1 MWTFLNS
8 LLEILKK
15 IDWQTVW
22 SELVKV
28 PKFIKNLLLV
38 CLIIGI
44 GYFSYMRVH
53 SDALLNDIQ
62 TQIQTLNY
70 KVQDVLTTDDY
81 NVDIE
86 YMILTL
92 YLLQELNEQ
101 QFMTTQMNT
110 KALITHLENKSPD
123 SPLIYELK
131 SANERL
137 YHQHVALKAHF
148 RNGIKKFD
156 PHHAMQPTSEE
167 IIP

>member
-53 SDALLNDIQ
+53 SDVILADIQ
-62 TQIQTLNY
+62 NQVQTLNY
-70 KVQDVLTTDDY
+70 KVQNVLTTDDY

-110 KALITHLENKSPD
+110 KALITHLKAKSPE
-123 SPLIYELK
+123 SPLINELEM
-131 SANERL
+131 ANERL
-137 YHQHVALKAHF
+137 YRQHVALKMHF
-148 RNGIKKFD
+148 KNGIKKFD
-156 PHHAMQPTSEE
+156 PQQELKPGEE
-167 IIP
+167 